1 MTPNLMATLTEF
13 TARSIAGS
21 FARFVPPV
29 DEVIAAGGG
38 VCNPVLIQRIGELL
52 SPAKLL
58 RSDELGVPSEAR
70 EAMAFAILANEAIHG
85 QRHVPARRHRRSP
98 SRRAGEALLA
108 DPLIIIRSTAPMTK
122 TEAAGESD

>member
-1 MTPNLMATLTEF
+1 M
-13 TARSIAGS
+13 
-21 FARFVPPV
+21 PPV

-58 RSDELGVPSEAR
+58 RSDDLGVPSEAR

-85 QRHVPARRHRRSP
+85 NATSLPAVTGASPRRV
-98 SRRAGEALLA
+98 AGEVLLSA
-108 DPLIIIRSTAPMTK
+108 ALIILDQPAPLQRPRRLEK
-122 TEAAGESD
+122 ATERAF